1 MIKQGKRLLR
11 KRRIAPGISKANPGS
26 SPGMLHHSPMHLP
39 TRVSVTAYGPE
50 GYVEHDDVRDLQQID
65 LLMKNWPVV
74 WIGING
80 LADIALIEKL
90 GDMFSLD
97 RLLLEDVLDVGHRPK
112 LDVYEH
118 MIFSVL
124 KGATHT
130 DQLETEQISI
140 FIKKN
145 VVIVFQEKSSHRFE
159 QVRRRV
165 RQGTGKIRSNGTDY
179 LFYALLDEVID
190 RYFPILDKLNEVL
203 LGIEDRIF
211 GNAEQSTDSDTIQQI
226 HHTKTD
232 LLVLHRIIW
241 PMVDIINVLL
251 REDTPLITKNT
262 RGYLKDCY
270 DHSQQGNDLSQFYRD
285 TATGLLNTYLAYEGH
300 KTNEIIKVLTMIS
313 AVFIPLTLVAS
324 IFGMNFEVSVLP
336 WSWHYSFGATIG
348 VMMLLAFFM
357 IIYFSKK
364 GWIPVGWSFSI
375 SKKTNDNA
383 SAQTSDSGAQSSASD
398 SENTLS

>member
-1 MIKQGKRLLR
+1 MIKQRKRLLR

-26 SPGMLHHSPMHLP
+26 SPGMLHRSPMHLP

-50 GYVEHDDVRDLQQID
+50 GYVEHDSVSDLQQID

-74 WIGING
+74 WIGVNG
-80 LADIALIEKL
+80 LADLQTIETL

-112 LDVYEH
+112 LEVYEH
-118 MIFSVL
+118 LIFSVL

-140 FIKKN
+140 FVKKN
-145 VVIVFQEKSSHRFE
+145 VVIVFQEKSSHRFG
-159 QVRRRV
+159 QVRARV
-165 RQGTGKIRSNGTDY
+165 RNAAGKIRQNGTDY

-203 LGIEDRIF
+203 LGIEDKIF
-211 GNAEQSTDSDTIQQI
+211 GSDQTTDSDTIQQI

-241 PMVDIINVLL
+241 PMIDMINVLM
-251 REDTPLITKNT
+251 REDTLLITKNT
-262 RGYLKDCY
+262 RSYLKDCY
-270 DHSQQGNDLSQFYRD
+270 DHSQQANDLSQFYRD

-324 IFGMNFEVSVLP
+324 IFGMNFDTSILP
-336 WSWHYSFGATIG
+336 WNWHYSFGISIG
-348 VMMLLAFFM
+348 IMIFLAFFM
-357 IIYFSKK
+357 IIYFYRKN
-364 GWIPVGWSFSI
+364 WIPMGWPMSR
-375 SKKTNDNA
+375 KKVEPKETPMA
-383 SAQTSDSGAQSSASD
+383 PSSAPVAL
-398 SENTLS
+398 ENKVANS